1 MEIQTSLFRENAI
14 SILKKKIIKSTT
26 HVHLSTDEAQM
37 IYEVLACECKCK
49 ELNLTNTKIAELLDI
64 SERTIYRYLDA
75 YINNK

>member
-26 HVHLSTDEAQM
+26 HVHLSTDEAKM

-49 ELNLTNTKIAELLDI
+49 ELNLTNCNVNITFENGK
-64 SERTIYRYLDA
+64 TN
-75 YINNK
+75 INIKET